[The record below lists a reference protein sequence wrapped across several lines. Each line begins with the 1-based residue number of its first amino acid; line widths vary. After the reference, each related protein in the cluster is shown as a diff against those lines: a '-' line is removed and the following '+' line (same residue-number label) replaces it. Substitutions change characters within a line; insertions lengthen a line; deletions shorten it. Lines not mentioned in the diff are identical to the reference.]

1 MGTVA
6 FRVTGGA
13 RVFPTPAGDVPAFRD
28 LDLEVQRG
36 EVLAL
41 LGPSGCG
48 KSTLLRIVAGLDD
61 LSAGELEIPRHPDGR
76 PAAGIVFQDAHL
88 LPWLT
93 VRDNVALG
101 LRYRVNRH
109 LDVTEVDRLLEVL
122 GLGPLADALPAQL
135 SGGQAQRVA
144 IARTVVTAP
153 PLLLLDEPFAALDPL
168 TRRSLQDWLRHVRD
182 LLDLTVVLV
191 THDVDEA
198 LHLGDRV
205 VLLRGGTRGLVD
217 TWDVASLHRD
227 DPTLAATRASLLDRY
242 ADDEAAELLGT
253 ASASA
258 PSSTH
263 VSAPGTASA
272 PAPTPEAALR

>member
-61 LSAGELEIPRHPDGR
+61 LSAGELEVPRHPDGR
-76 PAAGIVFQDAHL
+76 PDAGIVFQDAHL

-101 LRYRVNRH
+101 LRYRANRH
-109 LDVTEVDRLLEVL
+109 LDVSEVDRLLDVL
-122 GLGPLADALPAQL
+122 GLSSLSDALPAQL

-168 TRRSLQDWLRHVRD
+168 TRRSLQDWLRQVRD

-217 TWDVASLHRD
+217 TWDVASLDRD

-253 ASASA
+253 A
-258 PSSTH
+258 P
-263 VSAPGTASA
+263 VSAPTTVSVPTPART

>member
-1 MGTVA
+1 MGALA
-6 FRVTGGA
+6 FRVT
-13 RVFPTPAGDVPAFRD
+13 AGDKVYATPDGTVTAFRG
-28 LDLEVQRG
+28 LDLEVCRG
-36 EVLAL
+36 EVVAL

-48 KSTLLRIVAGLDD
+48 KSTLLRIVAGLDELTAGD
-61 LSAGELEIPRHPDGR
+61 LDVPRRADGR
-76 PAAGIVFQDAHL
+76 SAAGIVFQDAHL

-101 LRYRVNRH
+101 LRYRANR
-109 LDVTEVDRLLEVL
+109 DVDGAEVDRLLAVM
-122 GLGPLADALPAQL
+122 GLSELATALPAQL

-168 TRRSLQDWLRHVRD
+168 TRRGLQDWLLRIRD

-205 VLLRGGTRGLVD
+205 ELLRGGARGIVDAWDVRGLD
-217 TWDVASLHRD
+217 RD
-227 DPTLAATRASLLDRY
+227 DPALDAARRRLLDRY
-242 ADDEAAELLGT
+242 ADDGMLDGVVA
-253 ASASA
+253 
-258 PSSTH
+258 
-263 VSAPGTASA
+263 
-272 PAPTPEAALR
+272 